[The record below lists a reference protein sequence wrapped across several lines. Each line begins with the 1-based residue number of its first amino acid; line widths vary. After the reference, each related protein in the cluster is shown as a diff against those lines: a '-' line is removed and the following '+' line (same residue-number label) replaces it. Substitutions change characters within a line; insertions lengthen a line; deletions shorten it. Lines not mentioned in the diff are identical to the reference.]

1 MVAEGVVSIAW
12 SSGDI
17 VRLRALVASNRVPIG
32 SWRLFRVIEGEI
44 GGIGGVLRSKR
55 GVLVVRKWMEEGDG
69 ERKRGFAIPQSLRE
83 R

>member
-44 GGIGGVLRSKR
+44 GGMGGILRSMKR
-55 GVLVVRKWMEEGDG
+55 DLVVRKWN
-69 ERKRGFAIPQSLRE
+69 RRG
-83 R
+83 